1 MNILILNTSFSKP
14 YSCVVKG
21 SSVFYPQNSDGNV
34 KHSEDTLVAID
45 NYLNSA
51 GITINDIDVI
61 AVNLGPGSF
70 TGIRV
75 GVALAKGFA
84 CASEKKLI
92 AFKMID
98 RGIARNEYPIYFN
111 NEEIGY
117 VTSGCV
123 APFLGENI
131 GLGYIK
137 TDKNLKID
145 DTIQIMIRNKLYNA
159 VITSKNFIQKHNK
172 NN

>member
-1 MNILILNTSFSKP
+1 MDFERTKDKTADYIGKNIIQQQLLN
-14 YSCVVKG
+14 
-21 SSVFYPQNSDGNV
+21 
-34 KHSEDTLVAID
+34 
-45 NYLNSA
+45 
-51 GITINDIDVI
+51 
-61 AVNLGPGSF
+61 
-70 TGIRV
+70 
-75 GVALAKGFA
+75 GV
-84 CASEKKLI
+84 ERKLI

-98 RGIARNEYPIYFN
+98 RGIARHEYPIYLN
-111 NEEIGY
+111 DEEIGY

-131 GLGYIK
+131 GLGYVK